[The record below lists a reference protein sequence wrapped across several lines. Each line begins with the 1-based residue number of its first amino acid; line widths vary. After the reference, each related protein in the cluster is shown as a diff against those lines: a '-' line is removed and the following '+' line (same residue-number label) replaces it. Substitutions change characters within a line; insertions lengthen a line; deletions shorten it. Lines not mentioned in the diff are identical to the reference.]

1 MKNKLLYE
9 RALITCVLMLIVSII
24 LKLFGVPWFNLD
36 TSIPILNHIDDII
49 TNSIPLSFVYSFI
62 LVFINTLLVCMLTI
76 KTASK
81 KMIIFISLFSCIIIP
96 IKTFIRIDILSFVLD
111 TIGPLSIC
119 YLCDKTTSIKEYII
133 VFLLNVL
140 YQSISLFIRDLGYKI
155 AFYGPLSSLLFNVDY
170 YIILVIT
177 YLYIKKG
184 ETSLCSI
191 FHRCGSYL
199 VSLLWRKP
207 TQNSNQCSSKE
218 M

>member
-1 MKNKLLYE
+1 MKSKLLYE

-36 TSIPILNHIDDII
+36 TSIPILNQIDDII

-81 KMIIFISLFSCIIIP
+81 KMIILISLFSCIIIP

-140 YQSISLFIRDLGYKI
+140 YQSISLFIRDLGYRI

-170 YIILVIT
+170 YIIL
-177 YLYIKKG
+177 L
-184 ETSLCSI
+184 
-191 FHRCGSYL
+191 
-199 VSLLWRKP
+199 
-207 TQNSNQCSSKE
+207 
-218 M
+218 